1 LEDRAIRLNLLIGCS
16 LNRKLNDYEII
27 LNSPFSILN
36 FERQLEKPEFEVAK
50 ALNRLYNG
58 GIIKFRRKLP
68 C

>member
-1 LEDRAIRLNLLIGCS
+1 
-16 LNRKLNDYEII
+16 LNDYEII